1 MTAKQLSQ
9 TISIVQTV
17 SGQLRKTVDPP
28 ATVEAMT
35 QLEPELPAD
44 YAAALATLKSLVREA
59 QHRAQRVVNTAM
71 IELYWNIGRTILD
84 RQLSEPW
91 GSKVLER
98 LARDLRA
105 EFPHMKGFSRTNVYN
120 MRAFAAAWSG
130 QGPIVQTPSG
140 QLSWSHNVAL
150 LNKLTEHE
158 LRQWYA
164 AKAVEHGWSVA
175 VLEHQILTQLHHRT
189 GAAPNNLE
197 VRLPGEGT
205 ALAREVAKDPLV
217 LDFLGLTEEAEELAI
232 EQAMTLRMSQTL
244 AEFGKGFAFYGR
256 QYHLDVEGE
265 DFYIDLLLVHVPS
278 NRFVVVELKA
288 GKFKP
293 EHLGQ
298 LNFYVSAVND
308 LVKFPGMAPTVG
320 ILVCG
325 SKHEPTVRYALD
337 GSSQPI
343 AVTSYTYDTLPPAE
357 REALPS
363 PEAITAALE
372 QRAAEDTL
380 DGE

>member
-1 MTAKQLSQ
+1 
-9 TISIVQTV
+9 
-17 SGQLRKTVDPP
+17 
-28 ATVEAMT
+28 MT
-35 QLEPELPAD
+35 QLEPELPGD
-44 YAAALATLKSLVREA
+44 YAAALTALKSLVREA
-59 QHRAQRVVNTAM
+59 QHRVQRVVNTAM
-71 IELYWNIGRTILD
+71 IELYWNVGRTILD
-84 RQLSEPW
+84 RQQNEPW
-91 GSKVLER
+91 GSKVLDR

-105 EFPHMKGFSRTNVYN
+105 EFPHMKGFSRTNLYN
-120 MRAFAAAWSG
+120 MRAFAAAWN
-130 QGPIVQTPSG
+130 GPESIVQTPSG

-150 LNKLTEHE
+150 LNKLPEHE
-158 LRQWYA
+158 LQRWYA
-164 AKAVEHGWSVA
+164 SKAVEHGWSVA
-175 VLEHQILTQLHHRT
+175 VLEHQILTKLHQRT

-197 VRLPGEGT
+197 ARLPGEGT

-256 QYHLDVEGE
+256 QYHLDVQGE

-288 GKFKP
+288 GRFKP

-308 LVKFPGMAPTVG
+308 LVRFPGMSPTVG

-337 GSSQPI
+337 GSSQPV
-343 AVTSYTYDTLPPAE
+343 AVTSYTYDTLPPEE

-372 QRAAEDTL
+372 QHVAENMPNS
-380 DGE
+380 E